1 MIVSNLESKVNN
13 ANGSNGYSSWF
24 GRLKKSVATG
34 LGRVLYGSNAY
45 TKEAEEEKEKQRF
58 AESIMV
64 KYRLSDDKLTKVLGI
79 VEREYTR
86 AGGLKTREEVLIEEE
101 KLTRAYKEFFN
112 HMQLNP
118 NNFIARSIVEKVQDL
133 YFSCGKSKSLGRIF
147 AELKAGKYFHVEMG
161 YNSEENRYEVRVDGQ
176 AKDIRDLKIRTSQR
190 DMHFAKYGVN
200 YDDYLHGRI
209 DEEDKYEIKKNI
221 IHGLDYYTGRY
232 GRELAAFGINVFYHG
247 VDSVL
252 EERYQVSNASHR
264 IPPRKCSY
272 LASRHGHGVRA
283 RALELVGSA

>member
-1 MIVSNLESKVNN
+1 MVASNLEAKVNN
-13 ANGSNGYSSWF
+13 ANGSNCHSSWF

-34 LGRVLYGSNAY
+34 LGKVLYGSNGY
-45 TKEAEEEKEKQRF
+45 SKEAEEEIERQKF
-58 AESIMV
+58 ADSIRV
-64 KYRLSDDKLTKVLGI
+64 KYKLSDDKLTKVLDV
-79 VEREYTR
+79 VEREYAR
-86 AGGLKTREEVLIEEE
+86 ASGLKTREEVLMEEE
-101 KLTRAYKEFFN
+101 KLTRGYKEFFN

-161 YNSEENRYEVRVDGQ
+161 YNPEENRYEVRVDGQ

-190 DMHFAKYGVN
+190 DMHFVKYGVN

-209 DEEDKYEIKKNI
+209 DEEDKHEIKRNI

-252 EERYQVSNASHR
+252 EERYQLSNASHN
-264 IPPRKCSY
+264 IPARKHSY
-272 LASRHGHGVRA
+272 PASRNGHGVRA